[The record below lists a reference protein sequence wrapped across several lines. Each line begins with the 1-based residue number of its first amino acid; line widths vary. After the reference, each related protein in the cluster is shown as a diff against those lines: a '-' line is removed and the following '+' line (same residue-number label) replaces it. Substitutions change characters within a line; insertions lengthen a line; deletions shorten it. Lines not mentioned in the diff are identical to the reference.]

1 MLYFILMNLI
11 IDIGN
16 TLVKYAIFNDDKL
29 VELLKTS
36 EVEDEKINTLIK
48 EFDVKKVIISS
59 VRKEMNWNLD
69 VEVIYLSFKTNLP
82 ITLNYK
88 TPETLGKDRIA
99 NIVAVSEEYPN
110 NNALVID
117 AGTCITY
124 DFINKDKE
132 YFGGRI
138 SPGLEM
144 RYKSLNEF
152 TELLPQLS
160 ISGESKFIGDD
171 TDSSILSGVEQGV
184 LAEVDSLISGFR
196 KENEDLIVIVT
207 GGDTFFFENAFKN
220 SIFADENLVL
230 RGLNIILK
238 YNEDK

>member
-1 MLYFILMNLI
+1 MNLI

-36 EVEDEKINTLIK
+36 EVEEEKINTLIK
-48 EFDVKKVIISS
+48 EFDVKKIIISS

-69 VEVIYLSFKTNLP
+69 AEVIHLSHKTNLP
-82 ITLNYK
+82 INLNYK

-110 NNALVID
+110 KNVIVID

-124 DFINKDKE
+124 DFINKNKE
-132 YFGGRI
+132 YIGGRI

-152 TELLPQLS
+152 TELLPKLS
-160 ISGESKFIGDD
+160 VSGESKFIGDD
-171 TDSSILSGVEQGV
+171 TDSSIFSGVEQGV
-184 LAEVDSLISGFR
+184 LAEVNALISGFR
-196 KENEDLIVIVT
+196 KENEDLIVVVT
-207 GGDTFFFENAFKN
+207 GGDTFFFENALKN

-230 RGLNIILK
+230 KGLNIILK

>member
-1 MLYFILMNLI
+1 MNLI

-16 TLVKYAIFNDDKL
+16 TLVKYAVFNNDQI
-29 VELLKTS
+29 VEILKTS
-36 EVEDEKINTLIK
+36 DIETGKVNNLIK
-48 EFDVKKVIISS
+48 EFDIKNVIISS

-69 VEVIYLSFKTNLP
+69 VEVIHLSHKTSLP
-82 ITLNYK
+82 INLNYK

-110 NNALVID
+110 KNAVVID

-124 DFINKDKE
+124 DFINKNKE
-132 YFGGRI
+132 CLGGRI

-152 TELLPQLS
+152 TELLPKLS
-160 ISGESKFIGDD
+160 ISGESKFIGYD
-171 TDSSILSGVEQGV
+171 TESSIYSGVEQGV
-184 LAEVDSLISGFR
+184 LAEVNSLISGFR
-196 KENEDLIVIVT
+196 KENEDLIVVVT
-207 GGDTFFFENAFKN
+207 GGDTFFFENALKN
-220 SIFADENLVL
+220 SIFADQNLVL
-230 RGLNIILK
+230 KGLNIILK

>member
-1 MLYFILMNLI
+1 MNLI

-16 TLVKYAIFNDDKL
+16 TLVKYAVFNNDQL
-29 VELLKTS
+29 VEILKTS
-36 EVEDEKINTLIK
+36 EIERGKVNTLIK
-48 EFDVKKVIISS
+48 EFDIKNVIISS

-69 VEVIYLSFKTNLP
+69 VEVIHLSHKTSLP
-82 ITLNYK
+82 INLNYK

-110 NNALVID
+110 KNAVVID

-124 DFINKDKE
+124 DFINKNKE
-132 YFGGRI
+132 YLGGRI

-152 TELLPQLS
+152 TELLPKLS
-160 ISGESKFIGDD
+160 VSGESKFIGDD
-171 TDSSILSGVEQGV
+171 TDSSIFSGVEQGV
-184 LAEVDSLISGFR
+184 LSEVDSLISVFR
-196 KENEDLIVIVT
+196 KENEDLIVVVT
-207 GGDTFFFENAFKN
+207 GGDTFFFENALKN
-220 SIFADENLVL
+220 SIFADQNLVL
-230 RGLNIILK
+230 KGLNIILK

>member
-1 MLYFILMNLI
+1 MNLI

-16 TLVKYAIFNDDKL
+16 TLVKYAVFNNDQL
-29 VELLKTS
+29 VEILKTS
-36 EVEDEKINTLIK
+36 EIEIGKVNTLIK

-59 VRKEMNWNLD
+59 VRKEMIWDLD
-69 VEVIYLSFKTNLP
+69 VEVIHLSHKTSLP
-82 ITLNYK
+82 INLNYK
-88 TPETLGKDRIA
+88 IPETLGKDRIA

-110 NNALVID
+110 KNAVVID

-124 DFINKDKE
+124 DFINKNKE

-152 TELLPQLS
+152 TELLPKLS
-160 ISGESKFIGDD
+160 VSGESKFIGND
-171 TDSSILSGVEQGV
+171 TDSSIFSGVEQGV
-184 LAEVDSLISGFR
+184 LAEVNSLISGFR
-196 KENEDLIVIVT
+196 KENEDLIVVVT
-207 GGDTFFFENAFKN
+207 GGDTFFFENALKN

-230 RGLNIILK
+230 KGLNIILK

>member
-1 MLYFILMNLI
+1 MNLI

-16 TLVKYAIFNDDKL
+16 TLVKYAIFNDNKL
-29 VELLKTS
+29 VEILKTS
-36 EVEDEKINTLIK
+36 EVEEEKINTLIK

-59 VRKEMNWNLD
+59 VRKEMIWDLD
-69 VEVIYLSFKTNLP
+69 VEVLYLSHKTSLP
-82 ITLNYK
+82 INLNYK

-110 NNALVID
+110 KNAVVID

-124 DFINKDKE
+124 DFINKNKE
-132 YFGGRI
+132 YIGGRI

-152 TELLPQLS
+152 TELLPKLS
-160 ISGESKFIGDD
+160 VSGESKFIGDD
-171 TDSSILSGVEQGV
+171 TDSSIFSGVEQGV
-184 LAEVDSLISGFR
+184 LSEVNSLISGFR
-196 KENEDLIVIVT
+196 KENENLIVVVT
-207 GGDTFFFENAFKN
+207 GGDTFFFENALKN

-230 RGLNIILK
+230 KGLNIILK

>member
-1 MLYFILMNLI
+1 MNLI

-16 TLVKYAIFNDDKL
+16 TLVKYAVFNNDQL
-29 VELLKTS
+29 VEILKTS
-36 EVEDEKINTLIK
+36 EIETGKVNTLIK
-48 EFDVKKVIISS
+48 EFDIKNVIISS

-69 VEVIYLSFKTNLP
+69 VEVIHLSHKTSLP
-82 ITLNYK
+82 INLNYK

-110 NNALVID
+110 KNAVVID

-124 DFINKDKE
+124 DFINKNKE
-132 YFGGRI
+132 YLGGRI

-152 TELLPQLS
+152 TELLPKLS
-160 ISGESKFIGDD
+160 ISGESKFIGYD
-171 TDSSILSGVEQGV
+171 TESSIYSGVEQGV
-184 LAEVDSLISGFR
+184 LAEVNSLISGFR
-196 KENEDLIVIVT
+196 KENEDLIVVVT
-207 GGDTFFFENAFKN
+207 GGDTFFFENALKN
-220 SIFADENLVL
+220 SIFADQNLVL
-230 RGLNIILK
+230 KGLNIILK

>member
-1 MLYFILMNLI
+1 MNLI

-16 TLVKYAIFNDDKL
+16 TLVKYAVFNNDQL
-29 VELLKTS
+29 VEILKTS
-36 EVEDEKINTLIK
+36 EIETGKVNTLIK
-48 EFDVKKVIISS
+48 EFDIKNVIISS

-69 VEVIYLSFKTNLP
+69 VEVIHLSHKTSLP
-82 ITLNYK
+82 INLNYK

-110 NNALVID
+110 KNAVVID

-124 DFINKDKE
+124 DFINKNKE
-132 YFGGRI
+132 YLGGRI

-152 TELLPQLS
+152 TELLPKLS
-160 ISGESKFIGDD
+160 VSGESKFIGDD

-184 LAEVDSLISGFR
+184 LSEVDSLISVFR
-196 KENEDLIVIVT
+196 KENEDLIVVVT
-207 GGDTFFFENAFKN
+207 GGDTFFFENALKN
-220 SIFADENLVL
+220 SIFADQNLVL
-230 RGLNIILK
+230 KGLNIILK

>member
-1 MLYFILMNLI
+1 MNLI

-16 TLVKYAIFNDDKL
+16 TLVKYAVFNNDQL
-29 VELLKTS
+29 VEILKTS
-36 EVEDEKINTLIK
+36 EIETGKVNTLIK
-48 EFDVKKVIISS
+48 EFDIKNVIISS

-69 VEVIYLSFKTNLP
+69 VEVIHLSHKTSLP
-82 ITLNYK
+82 VTLNYK

-110 NNALVID
+110 KNAVVID

-124 DFINKDKE
+124 DFINENKE
-132 YFGGRI
+132 YLGGRI

-152 TELLPQLS
+152 TELLPKLS
-160 ISGESKFIGDD
+160 VSGESKFIGDD

-184 LAEVDSLISGFR
+184 LSEVDSLISVFR
-196 KENEDLIVIVT
+196 KENEDLIVVVT
-207 GGDTFFFENAFKN
+207 GGDTFFFENALKN
-220 SIFADENLVL
+220 SIFADQNLVL
-230 RGLNIILK
+230 KGLNIILK

>member
-1 MLYFILMNLI
+1 MNLI

-16 TLVKYAIFNDDKL
+16 TLVKYAVFNNDQL
-29 VELLKTS
+29 VEILKTS
-36 EVEDEKINTLIK
+36 EIETGKVNTLIK
-48 EFDVKKVIISS
+48 EFDIKNVIISS

-69 VEVIYLSFKTNLP
+69 VEVIHLSHKTSLP
-82 ITLNYK
+82 INLNYK

-110 NNALVID
+110 KNAVVID

-124 DFINKDKE
+124 DFINKNKE
-132 YFGGRI
+132 YLGGRI

-152 TELLPQLS
+152 TELLPKLS
-160 ISGESKFIGDD
+160 VSGESKFIGDD
-171 TDSSILSGVEQGV
+171 TESSIFSGVEQGV
-184 LAEVDSLISGFR
+184 LSEVDSLISVFR
-196 KENEDLIVIVT
+196 KENEDLIVVVT
-207 GGDTFFFENAFKN
+207 GGDTFFFENALKN
-220 SIFADENLVL
+220 SIFADQNLVL
-230 RGLNIILK
+230 KGLNIILK

>member
-1 MLYFILMNLI
+1 MNLI

-16 TLVKYAIFNDDKL
+16 TLVKYAVFNNDQL
-29 VELLKTS
+29 VEILKTS
-36 EVEDEKINTLIK
+36 EIETGKVNTLIK
-48 EFDVKKVIISS
+48 EFDIKNVIISS
-59 VRKEMNWNLD
+59 VREEMNWNLD
-69 VEVIYLSFKTNLP
+69 VEVIHLSHKTSLP
-82 ITLNYK
+82 INLNYK

-110 NNALVID
+110 KNAVVID

-124 DFINKDKE
+124 DFINKNKE
-132 YFGGRI
+132 YLGGRI

-152 TELLPQLS
+152 TELLPKLS
-160 ISGESKFIGDD
+160 VSGESKFIGND
-171 TDSSILSGVEQGV
+171 TDSSIFSGVEQGI
-184 LAEVDSLISGFR
+184 LAEVHSLISGFR
-196 KENEDLIVIVT
+196 KENEDLIVVVT
-207 GGDTFFFENAFKN
+207 GGDTFFFENALKN

-230 RGLNIILK
+230 KGLNIILK

>member
-1 MLYFILMNLI
+1 MNLI

-16 TLVKYAIFNDDKL
+16 TLVKYAVFNNDQL
-29 VELLKTS
+29 VEILKTS
-36 EVEDEKINTLIK
+36 EIETGKVNTLIK
-48 EFDVKKVIISS
+48 EFDIKNVIISS

-69 VEVIYLSFKTNLP
+69 VEVIHLSHKTSLP
-82 ITLNYK
+82 INLNYK

-110 NNALVID
+110 KNTVVID

-124 DFINKDKE
+124 DFINKNKE
-132 YFGGRI
+132 YLGGRI

-152 TELLPQLS
+152 TELLPKLS
-160 ISGESKFIGDD
+160 VSGESKFIGDD
-171 TDSSILSGVEQGV
+171 TESSIYSGVEQGV
-184 LAEVDSLISGFR
+184 LSEVILLISRFR
-196 KENEDLIVIVT
+196 KENEDLIVVVT
-207 GGDTFFFENAFKN
+207 GGDTFFFENALKN
-220 SIFADENLVL
+220 SIFADQNLVL
-230 RGLNIILK
+230 KGLNIILK

>member
-1 MLYFILMNLI
+1 MNLI

-16 TLVKYAIFNDDKL
+16 TLVKYAVFNNDQI
-29 VELLKTS
+29 VETLKTS
-36 EVEDEKINTLIK
+36 DIETGKVNNLIK
-48 EFDVKKVIISS
+48 EFDIKNVIIST

-69 VEVIYLSFKTNLP
+69 VEVIHLSHKTNLP
-82 ITLNYK
+82 INLNYK

-110 NNALVID
+110 KNAVVID

-124 DFINKDKE
+124 DFINKNKE
-132 YFGGRI
+132 YLGGRI

-152 TELLPQLS
+152 TELLPKLS
-160 ISGESKFIGDD
+160 VSGESKFIGDD

-184 LAEVDSLISGFR
+184 LSEVDSLISVFR
-196 KENEDLIVIVT
+196 KENEDLIVVVT
-207 GGDTFFFENAFKN
+207 GGDTFFFENALKN
-220 SIFADENLVL
+220 SIFADQNLVL
-230 RGLNIILK
+230 KGLNIILK

>member
-1 MLYFILMNLI
+1 MNLI

-16 TLVKYAIFNDDKL
+16 TLVKYAVFNNDQL
-29 VELLKTS
+29 VEILKTS
-36 EVEDEKINTLIK
+36 EIETGKVNTLIK
-48 EFDVKKVIISS
+48 EFDIKNVIISS

-69 VEVIYLSFKTNLP
+69 VEVIHLSHKTSLP
-82 ITLNYK
+82 INLNYK

-110 NNALVID
+110 KNVVVID

-124 DFINKDKE
+124 DFINKNKE
-132 YFGGRI
+132 YLGGRI

-152 TELLPQLS
+152 TELLPKLS
-160 ISGESKFIGDD
+160 VSGKSKFIGDD
-171 TDSSILSGVEQGV
+171 TDSSIFSGVEQGV
-184 LAEVDSLISGFR
+184 LSEVDSLISVFR
-196 KENEDLIVIVT
+196 KENEDLIVVVT
-207 GGDTFFFENAFKN
+207 GGDTFFFENALKN
-220 SIFADENLVL
+220 SIFADQNLVL
-230 RGLNIILK
+230 KGLNIILK

>member
-1 MLYFILMNLI
+1 MNLI

-16 TLVKYAIFNDDKL
+16 TLVKYAVFNNDQI
-29 VELLKTS
+29 VETLKTS
-36 EVEDEKINTLIK
+36 DIETGKVNNLIK
-48 EFDVKKVIISS
+48 EFDIKNVIIST

-69 VEVIYLSFKTNLP
+69 VEVIHLSHKTSLP
-82 ITLNYK
+82 INLNYK

-110 NNALVID
+110 KNAVVID

-124 DFINKDKE
+124 DFINKNKE
-132 YFGGRI
+132 YLGGRI

-152 TELLPQLS
+152 TELLPKLS
-160 ISGESKFIGDD
+160 VSGESKFIGDD

-184 LAEVDSLISGFR
+184 LSEVDSLISVFR
-196 KENEDLIVIVT
+196 KENEDLIVVVT
-207 GGDTFFFENAFKN
+207 GGDTFFFENALKN
-220 SIFADENLVL
+220 SIFADQNLVL
-230 RGLNIILK
+230 KGLNIILK

>member
-1 MLYFILMNLI
+1 MNLI

-16 TLVKYAIFNDDKL
+16 TLVKYAVFNNDQL
-29 VELLKTS
+29 VEILKTS
-36 EVEDEKINTLIK
+36 EIETGKANTLIK
-48 EFDVKKVIISS
+48 EFDIKNVIISS

-69 VEVIYLSFKTNLP
+69 VEVIHLSHKTSLP
-82 ITLNYK
+82 INLNYK

-110 NNALVID
+110 KNAVVID

-124 DFINKDKE
+124 DFINKNKE
-132 YFGGRI
+132 YLGGRI

-152 TELLPQLS
+152 TELLPKLS
-160 ISGESKFIGDD
+160 VSGESKFIGDD

-184 LAEVDSLISGFR
+184 LSEVDSLISVFR
-196 KENEDLIVIVT
+196 KENEDLIVVVT
-207 GGDTFFFENAFKN
+207 GGDTFFFENALKN
-220 SIFADENLVL
+220 SIFADQNLVL
-230 RGLNIILK
+230 KGLNIILK

>member
-1 MLYFILMNLI
+1 MNLI

-16 TLVKYAIFNDDKL
+16 TLVKYAVFNNDQL
-29 VELLKTS
+29 VEILKTS
-36 EVEDEKINTLIK
+36 EIETGKVNTLIK
-48 EFDVKKVIISS
+48 EFDIKNVIISS

-69 VEVIYLSFKTNLP
+69 VEVIHLSHKTSLP
-82 ITLNYK
+82 INLNYK

-110 NNALVID
+110 KHAVVID

-124 DFINKDKE
+124 DFINKNKE
-132 YFGGRI
+132 YLGGRI

-152 TELLPQLS
+152 TELLPKLS
-160 ISGESKFIGDD
+160 VSGESKFIGDD

-184 LAEVDSLISGFR
+184 LSEVDSLISVFR
-196 KENEDLIVIVT
+196 KENEDLIVVVT
-207 GGDTFFFENAFKN
+207 GGDTFFFENALKN
-220 SIFADENLVL
+220 SIFADQNLVL
-230 RGLNIILK
+230 KGLSIILK

>member
-1 MLYFILMNLI
+1 MNLI

-16 TLVKYAIFNDDKL
+16 TLVKYAVFNNDQL
-29 VELLKTS
+29 VEILKTS
-36 EVEDEKINTLIK
+36 GIETGKVNTLIK
-48 EFDVKKVIISS
+48 EFDIKNVIISS

-69 VEVIYLSFKTNLP
+69 VEVIHLSHKTSLP
-82 ITLNYK
+82 INLNYK

-110 NNALVID
+110 KNAVVID

-124 DFINKDKE
+124 DFINKNKE
-132 YFGGRI
+132 YLGGRI

-152 TELLPQLS
+152 TELLPKLS
-160 ISGESKFIGDD
+160 VSGESKFIGDD

-184 LAEVDSLISGFR
+184 LSEVDSLISVFR
-196 KENEDLIVIVT
+196 KENEDLIVVVT
-207 GGDTFFFENAFKN
+207 GGDTFFFENALKN
-220 SIFADENLVL
+220 SIFADQNLVL
-230 RGLNIILK
+230 KGLNIILK

>member
-1 MLYFILMNLI
+1 MNLI

-16 TLVKYAIFNDDKL
+16 TLVKYAVFNNDQL
-29 VELLKTS
+29 VEILKTS
-36 EVEDEKINTLIK
+36 EIETGKVNTLIK
-48 EFDVKKVIISS
+48 EFEIKNVIISS

-69 VEVIYLSFKTNLP
+69 VEVIQLSHKTSLP
-82 ITLNYK
+82 INLNYK

-110 NNALVID
+110 KNVIVID

-124 DFINKDKE
+124 DFINKNKE
-132 YFGGRI
+132 YLGGRI

-152 TELLPQLS
+152 TELLPKLS

-171 TDSSILSGVEQGV
+171 TESSIFSGVEQGV
-184 LAEVDSLISGFR
+184 LSEANSLISGFR
-196 KENEDLIVIVT
+196 KENEDLIVVVT
-207 GGDTFFFENAFKN
+207 GGHTFFFENALKN
-220 SIFADENLVL
+220 SIFADQNLVL
-230 RGLNIILK
+230 KGLNIILK

>member
-1 MLYFILMNLI
+1 MNLI

-16 TLVKYAIFNDDKL
+16 TLVKYAVFNNDQL
-29 VELLKTS
+29 VEILKTS
-36 EVEDEKINTLIK
+36 EIETGKVNTLIK
-48 EFDVKKVIISS
+48 EFDIKNVIIST

-69 VEVIYLSFKTNLP
+69 VEVIHLSHKTSLP
-82 ITLNYK
+82 INLNYK

-99 NIVAVSEEYPN
+99 NIVGVSYEYPN
-110 NNALVID
+110 KNAVVID

-124 DFINKDKE
+124 DFINKNKE
-132 YFGGRI
+132 YLGGRI

-152 TELLPQLS
+152 TELLPKLS

-171 TDSSILSGVEQGV
+171 TDSSILSGVEQGI
-184 LAEVDSLISGFR
+184 LSEVNSLISGFR
-196 KENEDLIVIVT
+196 KENEDLIVVVT
-207 GGDTFFFENAFKN
+207 GGDTFFFENALKN
-220 SIFADENLVL
+220 SIFADQNLVL
-230 RGLNIILK
+230 KGLNIILK

>member
-1 MLYFILMNLI
+1 MNLI

-36 EVEDEKINTLIK
+36 EVEEEKINTLIK

-69 VEVIYLSFKTNLP
+69 VEVIYLSYKTNLP

-110 NNALVID
+110 KNALVID

-124 DFINKDKE
+124 DFINKNKT

-138 SPGLEM
+138 SPGLKM

-152 TELLPQLS
+152 TELLPKLS
-160 ISGESKFIGDD
+160 VSGESKFIGDD
-171 TDSSILSGVEQGV
+171 TDSSIFSGVEQGV
-184 LAEVDSLISGFR
+184 LSEVNSLIAGFR
-196 KENEDLIVIVT
+196 KENENLIVIVT
-207 GGDTFFFENAFKN
+207 GGDTFFFENALKN

-230 RGLNIILK
+230 KGLNIILK

>member
-1 MLYFILMNLI
+1 MNLI

-16 TLVKYAIFNDDKL
+16 TLVKYAVFNNDQL
-29 VELLKTS
+29 VEILKTS
-36 EVEDEKINTLIK
+36 EIETGKVNTLIK
-48 EFDVKKVIISS
+48 EFEIKNVIISS

-69 VEVIYLSFKTNLP
+69 VEVIHLSHKTSLP
-82 ITLNYK
+82 INLNYK

-110 NNALVID
+110 KNVIVID

-124 DFINKDKE
+124 DFINKNKE
-132 YFGGRI
+132 YLGGRI

-152 TELLPQLS
+152 TELLPKLS

-171 TDSSILSGVEQGV
+171 TESSIFSGVEQGV
-184 LAEVDSLISGFR
+184 LSEVNSLISGFR
-196 KENEDLIVIVT
+196 KENEDLIVVVT
-207 GGDTFFFENAFKN
+207 GGHTFFFENALKN
-220 SIFADENLVL
+220 SIFADQNLVL
-230 RGLNIILK
+230 KGLNIILK